1 MSERKL
7 YREYR
12 SIPDE
17 ELEGLAD
24 RVAQILERRIY
35 EWIGRKVALA
45 ILCMA
50 GAFGT
55 GAYIFVQYFK
65 AKGVV

>member
-1 MSERKL
+1 MVHRKSERQL
-7 YREYR
+7 GG
-12 SIPDE
+12 ITDE
-17 ELEGLAD
+17 ELEGFTD
-24 RVAQILERRIY
+24 RVAEVLERRIY

-50 GAFGT
+50 GAFAT

-65 AKGVV
+65 AKGLV